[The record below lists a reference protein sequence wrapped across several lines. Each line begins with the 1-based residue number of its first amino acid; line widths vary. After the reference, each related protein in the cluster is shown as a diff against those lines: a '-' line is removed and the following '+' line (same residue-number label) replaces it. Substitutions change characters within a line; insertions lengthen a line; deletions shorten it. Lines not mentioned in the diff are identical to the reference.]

1 MPPIYPALKGSK
13 IVTGPL
19 PPHINRV
26 LFGKM
31 GTAMQAFKDQLS
43 DEELAAVITY
53 ERNSWGNNKGDAIQ
67 PDDIKAAKAKG
78 PLPE

>member
-1 MPPIYPALKGSK
+1 MPPTYPALKNGP
-13 IVTGPL
+13 ITTGPL
-19 PPHINRV
+19 PQHMNRV

-53 ERNSWGNNKGDAIQ
+53 ERNSWGNKGGMVQ
-67 PDDIKAAKAKG
+67 PADIATAKQKG